1 MCARNLHC
9 LEGWWRGGDG
19 GGWARVFQVKAKE
32 WGTGQTGFSVLS
44 FTSQVS
50 WPLWELPFRAL
61 SWEIAVTP
69 VQGTSVYS
77 RLLLFT
83 SGCTLCKRKKDL
95 ESRRGS
101 QMNFVTLYLKRSLL
115 HRSNVALGIFLFG
128 MCSFSSATSSWFKSG
143 HFGENKSLPCPEMS
157 LDLNELEGTPIFSG
171 YTFSSLGQ
179 GCHWI

>member
-1 MCARNLHC
+1 M
-9 LEGWWRGGDG
+9 
-19 GGWARVFQVKAKE
+19 VKE
-32 WGTGQTGFSVLS
+32 WGWGWMGKGIPGEGKRMRHWPNRFHALS

-77 RLLLFT
+77 RLLLFA

-101 QMNFVTLYLKRSLL
+101 QITLYLKRSLL
-115 HRSNVALGIFLFG
+115 GRSNVALRIFLFG

-143 HFGENKSLPCPEMS
+143 HFGENKGLPCPEKS